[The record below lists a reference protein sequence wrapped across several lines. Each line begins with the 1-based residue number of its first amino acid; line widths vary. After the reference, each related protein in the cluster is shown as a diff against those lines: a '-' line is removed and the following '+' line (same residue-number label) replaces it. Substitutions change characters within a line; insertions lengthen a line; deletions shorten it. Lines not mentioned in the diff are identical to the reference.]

1 MNCYNEPKEV
11 VARFINDNKYKH
23 QILLMGSPLAD
34 DPFAVT
40 TVPTN
45 YYIDHTGRVVA
56 RENGFVEEMVPHME
70 ERILELIEKRKSA
83 LKAKKSD

>member
-11 VARFINDNKYKH
+11 VERFISDNKYKH
-23 QILLMGSPLAD
+23 QVLLMGSALAD

-45 YYIDHTGRVVA
+45 YYIDHTGTVVA
-56 RENGFVEEMVPHME
+56 RENGFHEEMVPRME
-70 ERILELIEKRKSA
+70 ERILDLIAKRKAA
-83 LKAKKSD
+83 LEAKKSD